1 MSVVKKMLKDAQKT
15 KDSHLNL
22 NSLLDMLTLLVVFL
36 MKSMSATV
44 LNPPP
49 PEIRLPTSYVGD
61 EPKEALMIQVSSNYI
76 TINNKKLVVLKDGKF
91 IAEDL
96 SKNDLYLVPAI
107 EKELLE
113 EAERSKNIEKQTK
126 ELFKFKGTAFIQI
139 DKGIEYATVKRI
151 LYTSSVAGYGD
162 MKLATVGS
170 GE

>member
-1 MSVVKKMLKDAQKT
+1 MSIVKKMLKDAQKT

-36 MKSMSATV
+36 MKSMNSTV
-44 LNPPP
+44 IAAP
-49 PEIRLPTSYVGD
+49 PEDIRLPSSYVGE
-61 EPKEALMIQVSSNYI
+61 EPKEALMIQVSPTYI
-76 TINNKKLVVLKDGKF
+76 TINNKKLVLLKDGKF
-91 IAEDL
+91 LMEDIA
-96 SKNDLYLVPAI
+96 KNDLYLVPAI
-107 EKELLE
+107 EKELLA
-113 EAERSKNIEKQTK
+113 EAEKSKDIEKKSQ

-139 DKGIEYATVKRI
+139 DKSIEYSTIKRI